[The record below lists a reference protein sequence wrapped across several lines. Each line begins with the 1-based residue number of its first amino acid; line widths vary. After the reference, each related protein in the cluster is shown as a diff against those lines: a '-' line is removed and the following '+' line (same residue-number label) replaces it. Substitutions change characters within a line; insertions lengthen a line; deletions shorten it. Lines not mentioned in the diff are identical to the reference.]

1 MWRIRATAKIKNM
14 TNLISLWAVFINS
27 PCIYY
32 SAVGR
37 PPEFKNPSNRSSQ
50 YTQGSPIRLKCH
62 VNGKLSFNVT
72 WLKNGRRLGKAER
85 KLLKSKG
92 RVLHFQKLSP
102 SQAGLYIC
110 IVENEFG
117 RTVKAFDVKVI
128 GELSC
133 PFITPFLFLN
143 LMQ

>member
-1 MWRIRATAKIKNM
+1 M
-14 TNLISLWAVFINS
+14 FINS
-27 PCIYY
+27 TYIYY

-37 PPEFKNPSNRSSQ
+37 LPEFTNPSNRSSQ
-50 YTQGSPIRLKCH
+50 YTQGSTIRLKCH

-102 SQAGLYIC
+102 SQAGFYMC
-110 IVENEFG
+110 IVENELG
-117 RTVKAFDVKVI
+117 RIVKAFDVKVF

-133 PFITPFLFLN
+133 LFIIPFLFLN
-143 LMQ
+143 LMQIQKPCLLNSIFFQQ